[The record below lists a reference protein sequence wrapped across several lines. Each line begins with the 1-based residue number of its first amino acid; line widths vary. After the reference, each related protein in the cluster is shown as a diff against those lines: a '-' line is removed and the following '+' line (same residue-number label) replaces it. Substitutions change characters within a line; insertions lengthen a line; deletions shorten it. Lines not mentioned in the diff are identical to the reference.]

1 MFKKTLG
8 SIVAFGFCAVA
19 TLSAFDAEAG
29 CHRHR
34 RAACCNPCP
43 TVCCDPCAST
53 VISYAAPAAPCCGT
67 VVEEVIVTGCC
78 MASATPAAPTIA
90 ATEESQPSRQIA
102 ATSVSVVRSSR

>member
-1 MFKKTLG
+1 
-8 SIVAFGFCAVA
+8 
-19 TLSAFDAEAG
+19 
-29 CHRHR
+29 
-34 RAACCNPCP
+34 
-43 TVCCDPCAST
+43 
-53 VISYAAPAAPCCGT
+53 